1 MNGQNYHRIGTLLPE
16 GKDRPRWAQL
26 YICDTENE
34 VRNRIKASKFEDKM
48 ESIDAHIV
56 EELKICWI
64 EIIYLQKYSEWQGTD
79 SKKVTITT

>member
-1 MNGQNYHRIGTLLPE
+1 MGTVVH
-16 GKDRPRWAQL
+16 
-26 YICDTENE
+26 CDTENE
-34 VRNRIKASKFEDKM
+34 VRNRIKASTSEDKM

-56 EELKICWI
+56 EELKIGWI